1 MGLLDRLIQK
11 RPPPAEVDK
20 ISIKQLR
27 KLGADLSRPRH
38 VLHFVYFDDEQSA
51 SSAAEAIAEGGYT
64 TEVEPPSDTVDQWLV
79 RSESMRVVDDSTVPV
94 YRHWFEEIAASH
106 GGEYDGWEA
115 AKKP

>member
-20 ISIKQLR
+20 ISLKQLR

-38 VLHFVYFDDEQSA
+38 VLHFVYFDDELSA
-51 SSAAEAIAEGGYT
+51 SRAAEAIKAGGYT
-64 TEVEPPSDTVDQWLV
+64 TAVEPPTDTIEQWLV
-79 RSESMRVVDDSTVPV
+79 RSEATRVVDDSTVPA
-94 YRHWFEEIAASH
+94 YRQWFEQIAAAH